1 MFGLFDWLKLGVGAI
16 VGVIIGYQV
25 GHWRGVD
32 AGYDKRIAETAIAAA
47 KADAERRGDD
57 AKLQGLSDYDL
68 CLAGL
73 RASRM
78 PDISACDVLRGVGE
92 E

>member
-1 MFGLFDWLKLGVGAI
+1 VIGLFDWLKLGAGAI

-25 GHWRGVD
+25 GHWIGFD
-32 AGYDKRIAETAIAAA
+32 AGYDKRIAEEAVATA

-68 CLAGL
+68 CVTGL

-78 PDISACDVLRGVGE
+78 PIEPCSVLRGVGE